1 MRLLSYISA
10 HALILGVHVGSEGWK
25 LWDRVTDGVT
35 WTRGEE
41 GIRGG
46 KRARRARGLDSFL
59 VQGGCQGPRGVSD
72 FVPCPQANK
81 LACYCFMVANRLE
94 TSEFSSVKAVSRLL
108 A

>member
-1 MRLLSYISA
+1 MGSHGLEESR
-10 HALILGVHVGSEGWK
+10 GSEVAKGPEGLEDWTHQ
-25 LWDRVTDGVT
+25 VTGS
-35 WTRGEE
+35 
-41 GIRGG
+41 
-46 KRARRARGLDSFL
+46 LL